1 VRFLR
6 RQLVGPGPVVACVWI
21 RFMDDPRAILEKKD
35 DSALGSQAAIQ

>member
-21 RFMDDPRAILEKKD
+21 RFMDDPREMLEKKTNRP
-35 DSALGSQAAIQ
+35 